1 MATLQR
7 LEVWTDFQCN
17 SGTRQAVLPL
27 DHCMRVVTTER
38 VEHDDSATIE
48 LSKDAAAAAYLA
60 LGYVIRFLFDDASFT
75 EWRIRSME
83 DTSKT
88 ARLVRLTLQPPLF
101 DLNTGAAPIT
111 STTGTVVS
119 FDVEYKAMT
128 PATILAALLA
138 FCPSWWAAGTVTPT
152 VPVSIVADAW
162 MPLQALR
169 ALVAAINAAG
179 TACELHYRRNG
190 TTGYYVDL
198 VTAIGS
204 SESTL
209 DVRTAKNL
217 LGTSRRQDRERYATE
232 VVPVGTGSP
241 KAHIGRAWWECTAKS
256 GTTLTMAQPITGGPM
271 LAFNDQLNTARYL
284 VDDAGAYQQISASTA
299 GATQQ
304 IVVAS
309 AANVTAGRWYR
320 IANDSSGT
328 EMVGLRK
335 AAGTSGPIYVL
346 SSSTLGGATNFV
358 DNPAM
363 RDWSGALPDGW
374 TSSAGGS
381 YTKTTTAG
389 LWVYGGQSCYVV
401 NGTAI
406 AAQLH
411 SSLAGSYI
419 PTSWTGTITWSVWLR
434 VDRYGNASTLTFYGT
449 YGSAGTSLNA
459 SPVSVTSASYAVDT
473 WHRIDISTTLTST
486 YTGFQKFGISARFN
500 LADTAAQE
508 AQVYIDSGQVT
519 ITVDSSAPEF
529 IEGSDPA
536 RLWALGNNWLT
547 AYGTTPA
554 SYTCTFADLGQWDPT
569 GFPHETVALGQT
581 ATVRDTDLDI
591 TTSGRVREVTRDWR
605 NPLASVV
612 TIANRPSD
620 LITSLTGIA

>member
-1 MATLQR
+1 MPTLQR

-27 DHCMRVVTTER
+27 DHCMRITTTER

-60 LGYVIRFLFDDASFT
+60 LGYVVRFLFDDATFS
-75 EWRIRSME
+75 EWRIRSLE

-88 ARLVRLTLQPPLF
+88 ARLVRVTLQPPLF
-101 DLNTGAAPIT
+101 DLNTGAAPLT
-111 STTGTVVS
+111 ATTGTVVS
-119 FDVEYKAMT
+119 FAVEYKAMT
-128 PATILAALLA
+128 PSAILAAILA
-138 FCPSWWAAGTVTPT
+138 FCPTWWAAGTVTPT
-152 VPVSIVADAW
+152 VPVSVVAEAW

-217 LGTSRRQDRERYATE
+217 LGTTRRQDRERYATE

-241 KAHIGRAWWECTAKS
+241 KASIGRAWWECTAKS
-256 GTTLTMAQPITGGPM
+256 GTTLTMAQPVTGGDM
-271 LAFNDQLNTARYL
+271 LAFDDQLNTARYL
-284 VDDAGAYQQISASTA
+284 VDDAGAYQQITDCTA
-299 GATQQ
+299 GATQHL
-304 IVVAS
+304 VVAS

-320 IANDSSGT
+320 IANDASGT

-335 AAGTSGPIYVL
+335 AASTAGPIYVL
-346 SSSTLGGATNFV
+346 SSSGIGPDTNFV
-358 DNPAM
+358 PNPAM
-363 RDWSGALPDGW
+363 RDWSGAAPDGW
-374 TSSAGGS
+374 TAAGFGT
-381 YTKTTTAG
+381 YTKITTAG
-389 LWVYGGQSCYVV
+389 LWVYGGQSCLMV
-401 NGTAI
+401 NSNLAPASLT
-406 AAQLH
+406 
-411 SSLAGSYI
+411 SPLAGCYI
-419 PTSWTGTITWSVWLR
+419 PTTWTGYVIASVWLR
-434 VDRYGNASTLTFYGT
+434 PKTWGNAAVVRATLSG
-449 YGSAGTSLNA
+449 GSAGTTGLANFA
-459 SPVSVTSASYAVDT
+459 DVTSASYAVDT
-473 WHRIDISTTLTST
+473 WYRIDKSVALTASTRGS
-486 YTGFQKFGISARFN
+486 QKFNIKIAFTG
-500 LADTAAQE
+500 ADSITQGE
-508 AQVYIDSGQVT
+508 VYVDSAQVVVVATDA
-519 ITVDSSAPEF
+519 APEF
-529 IEGSDPA
+529 LEGSDPA

-554 SYTCTFADLGQWDPT
+554 SYTCTFADLGQWDPL